1 MERCEELESST
12 MIELFI
18 LSYIAGPGS
27 LMQFIQA
34 LDLHMYSYRTLYT
47 VIAGPSFHSIY
58 QVRVLVMYRD
68 FS

>member
-18 LSYIAGPGS
+18 
-27 LMQFIQA
+27 
-34 LDLHMYSYRTLYT
+34 YT
-47 VIAGPSFHSIY
+47 VIAGPSFYSSY